1 VRERIQVWRD
11 NCGWIFRYW
20 KPVRKYLVLLFFFTL
35 LSSAVAL
42 GFPLVFRYLLDNVGV
57 VLGTPQSSQFTK
69 IILVLAGLAVA
80 RLLAG
85 FYPGA
90 RGIIN
95 SVIGLGVRDDVFR
108 SIMRKDWRFFNAF
121 RPGDLTTRLTEDIT
135 EYPRIAWF
143 ACSAFF
149 RALESASRLLFCL
162 GVMLFMSWKLSILA
176 LAPLPVMLFI
186 FYTVEHRIGKR
197 VEESRKATSHTND
210 LLDSTF
216 DGIAIVKAYRAER
229 PLATRLHRLLNQR
242 FEIDLSLTRLEMII
256 HGVYSM
262 IGQVGK
268 VTVMLAGG
276 LMVIRGSIGLGD
288 FYAFYVYLDMLLAP
302 MMDIPNLFVASR
314 QAFVSVEREREI
326 QDFPEKTE
334 NLDTQKLEK
343 VEEIVLTGAGFQYE
357 GSGGVSG
364 VTLTATA
371 PAVIAVVGEV
381 GAGKSTLLKILA
393 GLLPVTSGQVLVNG
407 IPRENVDLRETIGF
421 VPQESL
427 LLGESVTDNVRF
439 GRERLRDR
447 DLEQALADAGV
458 RPDEFQGD
466 KMLGQRGTGAS
477 GGQRQRVAIAR
488 ALAGNPSLLLLDDCT
503 AALDAGKEAEF
514 WSRFREGDHGV
525 LAFVVTHR
533 EATVRQSDM
542 VIFIHRGRHVA
553 TGTHRDLLAGNSEY
567 AGVIRGMEILRAEG
581 IDHEQP

>member
-1 VRERIQVWRD
+1 MKVRDRIRVWRE

-20 KPVRKYLVLLFFFTL
+20 KPVRKYLVLLFVFTL

-42 GFPLVFRYLLDNVGV
+42 GFPLVFRYLLDNVDS
-57 VLGTPQSSQFTK
+57 VLGAPESSEFTRV
-69 IILVLAGLAVA
+69 IRVLFALALA

-95 SVIGLGVRDDVFR
+95 SVIGLGVRNDVFR

-121 RPGDLTTRLTEDIT
+121 RPGDLTTRLTEDIS

-162 GVMLFMSWKLSILA
+162 GVMVFMSWQLSILA

-186 FYTVEHRIGKR
+186 FYSVEHRIGKR

-216 DGIAIVKAYRAER
+216 DGIAIVKAYRAEK
-229 PLATRLHRLLNQR
+229 PLASRLHRLLNQR
-242 FEIDLSLTRLEMII
+242 FEIDLSLTKLEMII

-276 LMVIRGSIGLGD
+276 LMAIRGRIGLGD

-326 QDFPEKTE
+326 QDYPEKPE
-334 NLDTQKLEK
+334 PSGAERIGRVAVISMQN
-343 VEEIVLTGAGFQYE
+343 AGFLYDR
-357 GSGGVSG
+357 VRG
-364 VTLTATA
+364 VTGLTFEAEA
-371 PAVIAVVGEV
+371 PMVVAVVGEV
-381 GAGKSTLLKILA
+381 GAGKSTLLKMLA
-393 GLLPVTSGQVLVNG
+393 GLVPVESGRILVNG
-407 IPRENVDLRETIGF
+407 VPRSLADLRETVGY

-439 GRERLRDR
+439 GREWITDR
-447 DLEQALADAGV
+447 DVERALLDAGV
-458 RPDEFQGD
+458 DPDEFKGD

-488 ALAGNPSLLLLDDCT
+488 ALAGKPSLLLLDDCT
-503 AALDAGKEAEF
+503 AALDAGREAEF
-514 WSRFREGDHGV
+514 WKRFRERENRGI
-525 LAFVVTHR
+525 AFVVTHR
-533 EATVRQSDM
+533 EATVRQCDS
-542 VIFIHRGRHVA
+542 VIFLHRGRHAA
-553 TGTHRDLLAGNSEY
+553 TGTHSGLLRESRDYS
-567 AGVIRGMEILRAEG
+567 GVIRGMEILEN
-581 IDHEQP
+581 

>member
-1 VRERIQVWRD
+1 MHDRIRIWRD

-20 KPVRKYLVLLFFFTL
+20 RPVRKYLVLLFIFTL

-42 GFPLVFRYLLDNVGV
+42 GFPLVFRYLLDNVEV
-57 VLGTPQSSQFTK
+57 VLGTPESSQFTK

-108 SIMRKDWRFFNAF
+108 SIMRKDWRFFNTF

-135 EYPRIAWF
+135 DYPRIAWF

-149 RALESASRLLFCL
+149 RALESGSRLLFCL
-162 GVMLFMSWKLSILA
+162 GVMIFMSWKLSLLA

-186 FYTVEHRIGKR
+186 FYTVEHRIGRR

-216 DGIAIVKAYRAER
+216 DGIAIVKAYRAEK
-229 PLATRLHRLLNQR
+229 PLAARLHRLLNQR
-242 FEIDLSLTRLEMII
+242 FEIDLSLTKLEMVI
-256 HGVYSM
+256 HGVYGL

-326 QDFPEKTE
+326 QNFPEKVE
-334 NLDTQKLEK
+334 PAHIELIPK
-343 VEEIVLTGAGFQYE
+343 VTDVVMRDAGFVYD
-357 GSGGVSG
+357 GNGGVSG
-364 VTLTATA
+364 VTFCASS
-371 PAVIAVVGEV
+371 PGVVAVVGEV
-381 GAGKSTLLKILA
+381 GAGKSTLIKMLA
-393 GLLPVTSGQVLVNG
+393 GLLPVSEGEMRING
-407 IPRENVDLRETIGF
+407 VPRGLADLRDTIGF

-439 GRERLRDR
+439 GRERLRDCDVER
-447 DLEQALADAGV
+447 ALLDAGV
-458 RPDEFQGD
+458 RPEEFQGD

-488 ALAGNPSLLLLDDCT
+488 ALAGVPSLLLLDDCT

-514 WSRFREGDHGV
+514 WSRFRESGNKA

-533 EATVRQSDM
+533 EATVKQSDS
-542 VIFIHRGRHVA
+542 VIFLHRGRHVA
-553 TGTHRDLLAGNSEY
+553 TGTHRELLANNPEY
-567 AGVIRGMEILRAEG
+567 AGVIRGMEILER
-581 IDHEQP
+581 